1 MDWLEEFWEDI
12 LSETPLR
19 IVSAWVRLTEDEQAT
34 VRVHLMAM
42 ATEDGWAEV
51 QRAAAQAALEAIS
64 NSEKPPDEHA
74 AKSKD

>member
-12 LSETPLR
+12 LSETPLQ
-19 IVSAWVRLTEDEQAT
+19 IVSAWVRLSEDEQVA
-34 VRVHLMAM
+34 VRAHLTAM

-64 NSEKPPDEHA
+64 NSEQPPNEHA
-74 AKSKD
+74 AKS

>member
-12 LSETPLR
+12 LSENPIQ
-19 IVSAWVRLTEDEQAT
+19 IVAAWVRLSVDEQAS
-34 VRVHLMAM
+34 VRAHLMAM

-64 NSEKPPDEHA
+64 NSEQPPNERA
-74 AKSKD
+74 AKG